1 MYRAAMFI
9 VEDAIMNPTNP
20 THKGP
25 IAWKDLSPFASE
37 CLQSHVN
44 LLPLLEQGK
53 DLPRDWERDQSCK
66 HPGWSAE
73 QECNSRVIAKCS
85 SEGGE
90 EDAKRDRD
98 DDAGDT
104 SCSRQIKRA
113 PGI

>member
-1 MYRAAMFI
+1 MYRAMIFI
-9 VEDAIMNPTNP
+9 VEDAITNPTNP

-25 IAWKDLSPFASE
+25 IAWRDLSPFASE
-37 CLQSHVN
+37 CLWPHVS
-44 LLPLLEQGK
+44 LLPLPEQGK
-53 DLPRDWERDQSCK
+53 DIPRNNERDQSCK

-73 QECNSRVIAKCS
+73 QEGNSWVITKRS

-98 DDAGDT
+98 DDAGDA
-104 SCSRQIKRA
+104 SCSGRIKRA

>member
-1 MYRAAMFI
+1 MFM
-9 VEDAIMNPTNP
+9 VEDAITNPTNP

-37 CLQSHVN
+37 CLESRVS
-44 LLPLLEQGK
+44 LLPLPEQGK
-53 DLPRDWERDQSCK
+53 DLPRDGERDQSRK
-66 HPGWSAE
+66 HPGWSTE
-73 QECNSRVIAKCS
+73 QEGNSWVIAKCS

-104 SCSRQIKRA
+104 SCSRQIKQA
-113 PGI
+113 PVI